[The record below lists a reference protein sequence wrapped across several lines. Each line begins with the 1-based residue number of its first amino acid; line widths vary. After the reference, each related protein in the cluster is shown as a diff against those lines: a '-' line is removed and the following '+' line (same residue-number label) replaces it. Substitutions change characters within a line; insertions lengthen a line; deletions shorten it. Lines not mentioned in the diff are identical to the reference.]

1 LPGAA
6 GRILGLFL
14 DDIVLTMDEIR
25 GLSAGLM
32 VSNSGAEPP
41 GPNRLTE
48 WLDQHGAAAG
58 QSYASEVQCHYE

>member
-1 LPGAA
+1 
-6 GRILGLFL
+6 
-14 DDIVLTMDEIR
+14 MDEIR